1 MFENLFQLPDGR
13 KLSYAFYGPVDGQPV
28 FYFHGTPSSRL
39 EPLLLNNYNKDL
51 NKLLEYY
58 QLRLIAVDRPGMGFS
73 TYNPTGSFT
82 SFAKDVKQLA
92 GHLQLSACKILSWS
106 GGGPFAL
113 ALAYH
118 FPELIQSVYIVTGFS
133 RSFSEPNVFKNMN
146 GNIYYF
152 RAAKYVPWL
161 MKPIMNYV
169 GKHEADKPIP
179 QKISR
184 LPDVDH
190 KLLADPK
197 VIKHF
202 TKVTLNEA
210 CRFGSRG
217 LVHEAALYFKKTDY
231 TLSKIN
237 QPVHYW
243 WGTKD
248 NTVTEVHAEAVELQ
262 VPNSAMHYKLNQGH
276 LSVYVNC
283 FEDVLKT
290 MAVI

>member
-1 MFENLFQLPDGR
+1 MDNLFQLQDER
-13 KLSYAFYGPVDGQPV
+13 KLSYAFYGPIDGQV
-28 FYFHGTPSSRL
+28 IFYLHGTPSSRL
-39 EPLLLNNYNKDL
+39 EPLLLKNYNKDI
-51 NKLLEYY
+51 NKLLEQY

-73 TYNPTGSFT
+73 TYNPKGSFT
-82 SFAKDVKQLA
+82 SFAEDVKQLA
-92 GHLQLSACKILSWS
+92 DHLQISACKLLCWS
-106 GGGPFAL
+106 GGGPYAL

-118 FPELIQSVYIVTGFS
+118 FPQLIHSVYIVTGFS

-146 GNIYYF
+146 GNVYYF
-152 RAAKYVPWL
+152 GAARYVSWL

-169 GKHEADKPIP
+169 GRHEADKPIP

-190 KLLADPK
+190 KLLADPE
-197 VIKHF
+197 VINHF

-210 CRFGSRG
+210 CRFGSNG
-217 LVHEAALYFKKTDY
+217 LVHEAALYFNETGY

-248 NTVTEVHAEAVELQ
+248 NTVTKVHAEAVEQQ
-262 VPNSAMHYKLNQGH
+262 VPNSVMYYKPNEGH

-283 FEDVLKT
+283 FEEVLETIT
-290 MAVI
+290 MI